1 MTHLTPMTR
10 DQLLTSLRET
20 RVDLWREGDQLRYRA
35 EAGMLTA
42 ELLQQLLEQKS
53 EILKFLK
60 QAEASERQ
68 QPPLRPVPRDR
79 SLLLSFAQQ
88 RLWFLDQLEPNS
100 AAYNVPVPLRLAGA
114 LDTPVLRR
122 CLTEVLRRHELLRTC
137 FTAMEEQ
144 PAQVIQ
150 PVAPWRCRL

>member
-53 EILKFLK
+53 EIPQVF
-60 QAEASERQ
+60 EASRGFGAAATAAASGPAGPE
-68 QPPLRPVPRDR
+68 
-79 SLLLSFAQQ
+79 FA
-88 RLWFLDQLEPNS
+88 
-100 AAYNVPVPLRLAGA
+100 A
-114 LDTPVLRR
+114 VLR
-122 CLTEVLRRHELLRTC
+122 
-137 FTAMEEQ
+137 TAK
-144 PAQVIQ
+144 AV
-150 PVAPWRCRL
+150 VS

>member
-1 MTHLTPMTR
+1 MTR

-20 RVDLWREGDQLRYRA
+20 GVDLWREGDQLRYRA
-35 EAGMLTA
+35 EAGTLTA

-60 QAEASERQ
+60 QAEAPERQ

-88 RLWFLDQLEPNS
+88 RLWFLDEFEPNS
-100 AAYNVPVPLRLAGA
+100 AAYNVPVALRLAGA
-114 LDTPVLRR
+114 LDTAVLRR
-122 CLTEVLRRHELLRTC
+122 CL
-137 FTAMEEQ
+137 
-144 PAQVIQ
+144 
-150 PVAPWRCRL
+150 